1 MTHESAMNVKQA
13 TGPVLQPS
21 ATEIGESEEERRL
34 DCELQVLRRMRL
46 ALVSTLRLLEAAR
59 DDLQHGAR
67 DIDQLAAASARVRQ
81 AFAEMKKQL

>member
-1 MTHESAMNVKQA
+1 MNLDQGTELPIA
-13 TGPVLQPS
+13 LQPPTA
-21 ATEIGESEEERRL
+21 ATVDESEEEFRL

-46 ALVSTLRLLEAAR
+46 ALVSTLHLLEAAR

-67 DIDQLAAASARVRQ
+67 DIDQLAAASARVRR